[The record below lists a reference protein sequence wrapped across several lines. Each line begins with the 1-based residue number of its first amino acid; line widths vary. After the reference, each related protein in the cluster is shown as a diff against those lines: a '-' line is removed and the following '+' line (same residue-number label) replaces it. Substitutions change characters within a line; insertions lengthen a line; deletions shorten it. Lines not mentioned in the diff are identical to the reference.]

1 MSITVSDALKIGALS
16 SCKLIAGKK
25 GLNRKISYIDTMEVP
40 NIQPWLKKNLL
51 LITTGYSIKDDPEA
65 LSRLIV
71 DLKKI
76 GAAGLAIKT
85 RFLGDISRE
94 TIRLADETAVPL
106 IEIPKEVPTVE
117 ITMPLMK
124 AIVDEHYH
132 NLEFSERMN
141 QKFLELELNNGSF
154 DNIAKTLAN
163 LIALPVMIVSRTYS
177 VLASAAGKGSSIP
190 DAVFETDPSGER
202 RLNGRISSRIVGNDI
217 MFRLEN
223 SEIPALF
230 VRGVSVKKQICGYIL
245 VLCHG
250 PDLDDMQ
257 QIALNHAAISV
268 ALEFSKLQKLD
279 EHMRFLQNGLFLDL
293 LAGNVKTKEEAES
306 RARLLRWPLPPVR
319 VAVADIDRFETVSQN
334 LSEEKIQNLKES
346 LHQLIRDYLLS
357 QKFPCTVIIHSDK
370 FVTLLPK
377 SVAAEKITATFN
389 RIRSL
394 IECRHGLSVTVGISD
409 PCTSYVELPF
419 HYEEACDA
427 INIGRAPGSG
437 SQVQM
442 ISNVRFEQAILK
454 SCSTV
459 YFRRYVENTIG
470 KLEQYDRQH
479 ETDLA
484 KTLAVLTENMGA
496 RQKTAEKLFIHRNTL
511 ANRIGRIEKI
521 TGVDLSQN
529 ENLYR
534 FGFALKIRRYL

>member
-1 MSITVSDALKIGALS
+1 MSIVVSDALKIGALS
-16 SCKLIAGKK
+16 SCKLIAGKD
-25 GLNRKISYIDTMEVP
+25 GLNRKVSYIDTMEVP

-65 LSRLIV
+65 LPRLIV
-71 DLKKI
+71 DLQKA

-85 RFLGDISRE
+85 RFLGDISGE
-94 TIRLADETAVPL
+94 TIRLADEMGVPL
-106 IEIPKEVPTVE
+106 IEIPKEIPTVE

-141 QKFLELELNNGSF
+141 RKFLELELNNGSF

-163 LIALPVMIVSRTYS
+163 LIALPVFIVSRTYS
-177 VLASAAGKGSSIP
+177 VLAAAGKGSSIP
-190 DAVFETDPSGER
+190 DSIFEADQSGGR
-202 RLNGRISSRIVGNDI
+202 RLSKQISSQIAGNDVL
-217 MFRLEN
+217 FRLEN
-223 SEIPALF
+223 PEVPALF
-230 VRGVSVKKQICGYIL
+230 VRSVSVKKQICGYII
-245 VLCHG
+245 VLCQG

-257 QIALNHAAISV
+257 LIALNHASISV
-268 ALEFSKLQKLD
+268 ALEISKLQKLD
-279 EHMRFLQNGLFLDL
+279 EHMRFLQNSLFLDL

-319 VAVADIDRFETVSQN
+319 VAVADIDRFEAVSQN

-346 LHQLIRDYLLS
+346 LHQLIRDHLLS
-357 QKFPCTVIIHSDK
+357 QNFPCAVIIHSDK

-409 PCTSYVELPF
+409 PCASYAELPF
-419 HYEEACDA
+419 HYGEACDA
-427 INIGRAPGSG
+427 IAIGRAPGSG
-437 SQVQM
+437 GPVQM

-470 KLEQYDRQH
+470 KLEQYDRQRG
-479 ETDLA
+479 TDLA

-511 ANRIGRIEKI
+511 ANRIGKIEKI